1 MISEFLLES
10 LGAGIRFAQR
20 RIEWDTSAHT
30 FENEGIVFWF
40 WNSPHFSN
48 FFQFRFSLYI
58 RQYLIVFM
66 SLPRTIN
73 CRAGLWN
80 DALSTGSETKREREG
95 DSVDYVLRGG
105 EKLRTT
111 GCRH

>member
-48 FFQFRFSLYI
+48 FFSISFFVIHKAIPHRVY
-58 RQYLIVFM
+58 VFTADNKLQ
-66 SLPRTIN
+66 S
-73 CRAGLWN
+73 RAV
-80 DALSTGSETKREREG
+80 E
-95 DSVDYVLRGG
+95 
-105 EKLRTT
+105 
-111 GCRH
+111 